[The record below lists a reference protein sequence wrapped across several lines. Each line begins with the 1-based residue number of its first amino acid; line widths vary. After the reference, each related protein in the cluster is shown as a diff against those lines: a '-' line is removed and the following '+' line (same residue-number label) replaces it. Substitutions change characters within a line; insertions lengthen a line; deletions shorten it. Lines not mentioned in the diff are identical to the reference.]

1 VHGSEKGE
9 SMSFFTE
16 KEEAS
21 VKIRRMSL
29 HVVGGKTFDAM
40 PERQP
45 EHIEFFRTK
54 ILESATDAVF
64 TFKTTSTT
72 KVELEAIA
80 DGVETFERGA
90 QSLARSFNTKHV
102 GGSAD
107 GVLCMFELEVD
118 TPGTIIYSFIK
129 YDYKTALEQ
138 DGAKPEAALRRIVT
152 ALIDDKK
159 AIQKTALVRV
169 VDGVAEASV
178 SARDRKRQAPDLADY
193 FEAFLGVT
201 RTISNEELSQTA
213 STLLRRTLKACKDL
227 LPDQDVPKA
236 FRTAKGILGR
246 RRKVDEDAIVEAVL
260 AAAGDPSDDKIIHRL
275 ERETRRRVRES
286 KLHHLEFK
294 PDRTVL
300 RQPAIRKLRTVEGVT
315 IIFPDIEN
323 NPNVNILDE
332 GGGAQRIVIE
342 TKKIME
348 NSLVAQ
354 RSG

>member
-1 VHGSEKGE
+1 MG
-9 SMSFFTE
+9 FFTE

-21 VKIRRMSL
+21 VAIRRMSL
-29 HVVGGKTFDAM
+29 HVVGSKTFDAM
-40 PERQP
+40 PERKP
-45 EHIEFFRTK
+45 EHTEFFKTK
-54 ILESATDAVF
+54 ILESAADAVF
-64 TFKTTSTT
+64 TFKTNSTT
-72 KVELEAIA
+72 RIELEAIA
-80 DGVETFERGA
+80 GGSVTFERGA
-90 QSLARSFNTKHV
+90 QSIARSFNTQHV
-102 GGSAD
+102 VGSAD
-107 GVLCMFELEVD
+107 GVLCMFELSVD
-118 TPGTIIYSFIK
+118 EPNTVIYSLIK
-129 YDYKTALEQ
+129 YDYKMALEQ

-201 RTISNEELSQTA
+201 RTISDEELSQTA
-213 STLLRRTLKACKDL
+213 STLLRRALKACKEL
-227 LPDQDVPKA
+227 LPDHDVPKA

-246 RRKVDEDAIVEAVL
+246 RRKVDEDAIVEAVIS
-260 AAAGDPSDDKIIHRL
+260 AAGDPSDDKTVHRL

-286 KLHHLEFK
+286 KLHQLEFK
-294 PDRTVL
+294 PDRSVL

-323 NPNVNILDE
+323 NPNVDIRDV

-354 RSG
+354 RPG